1 MYKRIMHEGKACYG
15 KHVLVHM
22 EKCNENILSIDV
34 VKEFITKLVKDIDM
48 VAFGD
53 CHCYRFGDGE
63 EIGLSAIQLIYT
75 SSITLHTNDLHR
87 EGYLDVFSCKD
98 FSEEQV
104 RQSIIDVFGPENV
117 QYQVIIRE

>member
-1 MYKRIMHEGKACYG
+1 MYKRIMHEGKAYYG

-22 EKCNENILSIDV
+22 ERCNENILSIEV
-34 VKEFITKLVKDIDM
+34 VKDFITKLVKDIDM
-48 VAFGD
+48 VAFGE

-63 EIGLSAIQLIYT
+63 EIGLSAVQLIYT

-104 RQSIIDVFGPENV
+104 KQSIIDVFGPENV

>member
-1 MYKRIMHEGKACYG
+1 MHEGKACYG

-22 EKCNENILSIDV
+22 ERCNENILSIEV
-34 VKEFITKLVKDIDM
+34 VKDFIMKLVKDIDM
-48 VAFGD
+48 VAFGE

-63 EIGLSAIQLIYT
+63 EIGLSAVQLIYT

-104 RQSIIDVFGPENV
+104 KQSIIDVFGPENV